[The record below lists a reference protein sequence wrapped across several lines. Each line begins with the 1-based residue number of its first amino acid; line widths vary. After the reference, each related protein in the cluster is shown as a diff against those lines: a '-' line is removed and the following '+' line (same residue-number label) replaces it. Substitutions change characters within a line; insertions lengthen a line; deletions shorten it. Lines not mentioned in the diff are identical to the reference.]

1 MIFHSRGRLCY
12 ILKQLSDKMTKA
24 KTLSGLAIAA
34 ILASLALSGCQP
46 AGPKQIVIGLTVP
59 SLSHPFFVC
68 IKKHVEDEAKKLGVK
83 VIATDAEDVSA
94 KQMSIV
100 EDFIAQGVD
109 GVLLAPIGAEALTP
123 AVEALNR
130 VHIPVATVDRQV
142 AGGDVLVH
150 VGADN
155 VEGGRAAARYII
167 KKLGGKGAV
176 IELEGLPGA
185 SPAID
190 RKKGFDEVLAASS
203 VKLLTSQPA
212 DFYRAKGQS
221 VMENLLQAH
230 HDFQAVYAANDEMIL
245 GALEALAAHGL
256 PPGRVVTVGYD
267 VIPDAAK
274 CIREG
279 RLTASIEQFPGQ
291 QARQALRFL
300 VAHIRKGQLPPS
312 KQVYLAPVAIDKGN
326 LDQAEAKD

>member
-1 MIFHSRGRLCY
+1 M
-12 ILKQLSDKMTKA
+12 
-24 KTLSGLAIAA
+24 
-34 ILASLALSGCQP
+34 
-46 AGPKQIVIGLTVP
+46 
-59 SLSHPFFVC
+59 
-68 IKKHVEDEAKKLGVK
+68 K

-94 KQMSIV
+94 KQMAIV

-109 GVLLAPIGAEALTP
+109 GVLMAPIGAEALTP

-130 VHIPVATVDRQV
+130 AGIPVATVDRKV

-155 VEGGRAAARYII
+155 VEGGRVAARYILQ
-167 KKLGGKGAV
+167 KLGGKGAV
-176 IELEGLPGA
+176 IELEGTPGA

-190 RKKGFDEVLAASS
+190 RKKGFEEVLAASA
-203 VKLLTSQPA
+203 VKLLASQTA
-212 DFYRAKGQS
+212 EFYRAKGQS

-230 HDFQAVYAANDEMIL
+230 HDFQAVYAANDEMML
-245 GALEALAAHGL
+245 GALEAMAAHGL

-274 CIREG
+274 CIEEG

-300 VAHIRKGQLPPS
+300 VASIRDGQLPPS
-312 KQVYLAPVAIDKGN
+312 KEVYLTPMAIDKSN

>member
-1 MIFHSRGRLCY
+1 MTRSW
-12 ILKQLSDKMTKA
+12 ILGSA
-24 KTLSGLAIAA
+24 AVLAVAV
-34 ILASLALSGCQP
+34 SLAAPGCRREA
-46 AGPKQIVIGLTVP
+46 AGSKQIVIGLSVP

-68 IKKHVEDEAKKLGVK
+68 IKKHVEDEAQKLGVK

-94 KQMSIV
+94 KQMAIV

-109 GVLLAPIGAEALTP
+109 GVLMAPIGADALVP

-130 VHIPVATVDRQV
+130 AEIPVATVDRKV
-142 AGGDVLVH
+142 AGGEVLVH

-155 VEGGRAAARYII
+155 VEGGRIAARYIL

-176 IELEGLPGA
+176 IELEGTPGA

-190 RKKGFDEVLAASS
+190 RKKGFEEVLATSQ
-203 VKLLTSQPA
+203 VKLLASQTA
-212 DFYRAKGQS
+212 EFYRAKGQS

-230 HDFQAVYAANDEMIL
+230 GDFQALYAANDEMVL
-245 GALEALAAHGL
+245 GALEAMSARSI
-256 PPGRVVTVGYD
+256 PNGRVVTVGYD

-291 QARQALRFL
+291 QARQALRAL
-300 VAHIRKGQLPPS
+300 VAKIRDGQSPAS
-312 KQVYLAPVAIDKGN
+312 KEVYLTPVAIDKTN
-326 LDQAEAKD
+326 LDQAEDKN

>member
-1 MIFHSRGRLCY
+1 MTLNHKHKIS
-12 ILKQLSDKMTKA
+12 ILGGT
-24 KTLSGLAIAA
+24 
-34 ILASLALSGCQP
+34 ILAPLVVGLGLLGCRP
-46 AGPKQIVIGLTVP
+46 AGEKQIVIGLTVP

-68 IKKHVEDEAKKLGVK
+68 LKKHVEDEAKKLGVR
-83 VIATDAEDVSA
+83 VITMDAEDVSA
-94 KQMSIV
+94 KQMSII

-109 GVLLAPIGAEALTP
+109 GVLMAPIGAEALTP

-130 VHIPVATVDRQV
+130 AHVPVATVDRKV
-142 AGGDVLVH
+142 AGGDILVH

-155 VEGGRAAARYII
+155 VAGGRAAARYIVA
-167 KKLGGKGAV
+167 KLGGKGAV
-176 IELEGLPGA
+176 IELEGTPGA

-203 VKLLTSQPA
+203 MKLLASQAA

-230 HDFQAVYAANDEMIL
+230 HDFQAVYAANDEMVL

-256 PPGRVVTVGYD
+256 SPARVVTVGFD

-274 CIREG
+274 CIKEG

-291 QARQALRFL
+291 QGRQALRLL
-300 VAHIRKGQLPPS
+300 VDHIRKGQLPPS
-312 KQVYLAPVAIDKGN
+312 KQVLLKPIAIDKNN
-326 LDQAEAKD
+326 LDQAERKD

>member
-1 MIFHSRGRLCY
+1 MNRARILCA
-12 ILKQLSDKMTKA
+12 IVVA
-24 KTLSGLAIAA
+24 TLMVGLG
-34 ILASLALSGCQP
+34 LPGCQP
-46 AGPKQIVIGLTVP
+46 AGPKPIVIGLTVP

-68 IKKHVEDEAKKLGVK
+68 IKKHVEDEAQKLGVK

-100 EDFIAQGVD
+100 EDFIAQGVE
-109 GVLLAPIGAEALTP
+109 GVLMAPIGAEALTP

-130 VHIPVATVDRQV
+130 AHIPVATVDRKV
-142 AGGDVLVH
+142 AGGEILVH

-155 VEGGRAAARYII
+155 VEGGRAAARYIL
-167 KKLGGKGAV
+167 KKLGGKGAA
-176 IELEGLPGA
+176 IEIEGTPGA

-190 RKKGFDEVLAASS
+190 RKKGFEEVLAASS
-203 VKLLTSQPA
+203 VKLLASQPA

-230 HDFQAVYAANDEMIL
+230 HDFQAVYAANDEMML

-300 VAHIRKGQLPPS
+300 VAYIRKGQRPPS
-312 KQVYLAPVAIDKGN
+312 KQVNLTPIAIDKDN

>member
-1 MIFHSRGRLCY
+1 MTRPW
-12 ILKQLSDKMTKA
+12 ILGS
-24 KTLSGLAIAA
+24 AA
-34 ILASLALSGCQP
+34 ILAVAACLAAPGCRREA
-46 AGPKQIVIGLTVP
+46 AGSKQIVIGLSVP

-68 IKKHVEDEAKKLGVK
+68 IKKHVEDEAQKLGVK

-94 KQMSIV
+94 KQMAIV

-109 GVLLAPIGAEALTP
+109 GVLMAPIGADALVP

-130 VHIPVATVDRQV
+130 AEIPVATVDRKV
-142 AGGDVLVH
+142 AGGEVLVH

-155 VEGGRAAARYII
+155 VEGGRIAARYIL
-167 KKLGGKGAV
+167 KKLGGKGSV
-176 IELEGLPGA
+176 IELEGTPGA

-190 RKKGFDEVLAASS
+190 RKKGFEEVLAASG
-203 VKLLTSQPA
+203 VKLLASQTA
-212 DFYRAKGQS
+212 EFYRAKGQS

-230 HDFQAVYAANDEMIL
+230 GDFQALYAANDEMVL
-245 GALEALAAHGL
+245 GALEARSAHGV
-256 PPGRVVTVGYD
+256 PNGRVVTVGYD

-291 QARQALRFL
+291 QARQALRAL
-300 VAHIRKGQLPPS
+300 VAKIRDGQSPKS
-312 KQVYLAPVAIDKGN
+312 KEIYLTPVAIDKTN
-326 LDQAEAKD
+326 LDQAEDKN

>member
-1 MIFHSRGRLCY
+1 MQ
-12 ILKQLSDKMTKA
+12 K
-24 KTLSGLAIAA
+24 AA
-34 ILASLALSGCQP
+34 IPWVLVVLALTVGPSISGCQP
-46 AGPKQIVIGLTVP
+46 AGQKPIIIGLTVP

-68 IKKHVEDEAKKLGVK
+68 IKKHVEDEAQKLGVK
-83 VIATDAEDVSA
+83 VIAMDAEDVSA

-109 GVLLAPIGAEALTP
+109 GVLMAPIGAEALTP

-130 VHIPVATVDRQV
+130 AQIPVATVDRKV

-150 VGADN
+150 VGGNN
-155 VEGGRAAARYII
+155 VEGGRVAARYILQ
-167 KKLGGKGAV
+167 KLGGKGAV
-176 IELEGLPGA
+176 IELEGLLGA
-185 SPAID
+185 SPAVD
-190 RKKGFDEVLAASS
+190 RKKGFDEVLAASK
-203 VKLLTSQPA
+203 VKLLASQTA
-212 DFYRAKGQS
+212 EFYRAKGQS

-245 GALEALAAHGL
+245 GALEAMAAHGL

-274 CIREG
+274 CIKEG

-300 VAHIRKGQLPPS
+300 VARIRDGQLPPS
-312 KQVYLAPVAIDKGN
+312 KEVYLTPVAIDKTN
-326 LDQAEAKD
+326 LDRAEAKD

>member
-1 MIFHSRGRLCY
+1 LKGDAMTRSW
-12 ILKQLSDKMTKA
+12 ILGSA
-24 KTLSGLAIAA
+24 AVLAVAV
-34 ILASLALSGCQP
+34 SLAAPGCRREA
-46 AGPKQIVIGLTVP
+46 AGSKQIVIGLSVP

-68 IKKHVEDEAKKLGVK
+68 IKKHVEDEAQKLGVK

-94 KQMSIV
+94 KQMAIV

-109 GVLLAPIGAEALTP
+109 GVLMAPIGADALVP

-130 VHIPVATVDRQV
+130 AEIPVATVDRKV
-142 AGGDVLVH
+142 AGGEVLVH

-155 VEGGRAAARYII
+155 VEGGRIAARYIL

-176 IELEGLPGA
+176 IELEGTPGA

-190 RKKGFDEVLAASS
+190 RKKGFEEVLATSQ
-203 VKLLTSQPA
+203 VKLLASQTA
-212 DFYRAKGQS
+212 EFYRAKGQS

-230 HDFQAVYAANDEMIL
+230 GDFQALYAANDEMVL
-245 GALEALAAHGL
+245 GALEAMSARSI
-256 PPGRVVTVGYD
+256 PNGRVVTVGYD

-291 QARQALRFL
+291 QARQALRAL
-300 VAHIRKGQLPPS
+300 VAKIRDGQSPAS
-312 KQVYLAPVAIDKGN
+312 KEVYLTPVAIDKTN
-326 LDQAEAKD
+326 LDQAEDKN